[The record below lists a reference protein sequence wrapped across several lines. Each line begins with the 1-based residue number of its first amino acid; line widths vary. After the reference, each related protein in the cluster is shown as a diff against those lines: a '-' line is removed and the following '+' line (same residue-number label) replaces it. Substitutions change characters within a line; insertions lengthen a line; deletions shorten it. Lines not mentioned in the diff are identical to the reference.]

1 MSKNFQVA
9 HWYSRQLWL
18 FIIRE
23 QMLIAFFITNSIV
36 YFVGCWQA
44 CFCVEPIGG
53 RFCSPMWIHISSLI
67 LLTKWFSHVYKLNS
81 SNSSGCQRRNLKC
94 WQFFIAVI
102 RWNQRRTSSTSH
114 LPTVRFHPGRCRWR
128 PSVSL
133 FIQCF
138 LFGQQSTL
146 GSSSQQIRYFP
157 PRLVPWGDI
166 SLWYTFNLSARH
178 CFDYVCFYIFK

>member
-9 HWYSRQLWL
+9 DWYSRKLWL

-23 QMLIAFFITNSIV
+23 QMLIAFLLQIV
-36 YFVGCWQA
+36 SSTLLDVGRPVFVWSQL
-44 CFCVEPIGG
+44 GG

-146 GSSSQQIRYFP
+146 GSSSQQIRHFP

-166 SLWYTFNLSARH
+166 SLWCNDIHFISFFCMALFWL
-178 CFDYVCFYIFK
+178 CMF